1 MIAASSDLDETGAQ
15 QRRRLGMVRL
25 LGWLSEQSGDT
36 WQQRWES
43 SGADVSGNAD
53 WWKPMLAW
61 ARPQRPHC
69 GVTLSSNLRVCALML
84 VCADVIHPTVEW
96 VLNPRA
102 PQNLVPLMATLRDPG
117 GFSELG
123 ALCDASPA
131 GRTLKGAA
139 LRRAATILVVKGGT
153 LRDVTVGDCL
163 ELSLA
168 IDGRTLRSN
177 KALSFY
183 QLLHEMG
190 VFEPGAPTTLR
201 AFGTGGQLSPVQLI
215 DRYAIACRPV
225 RDLLV
230 AYLAERQPML
240 DHTTMRNLAFH
251 LGGLFWRDLERHHP
265 GIASLRLAPEVSAA
279 WKQRMMMKSR
289 RLVGPDGEATEVF
302 ERRADG
308 KGVLAAVR
316 AFYLDIAQWAM
327 EDPGRWGPWAA
338 PCPIRTEDLARQKEI
353 RSRKS
358 RMDQRTRERL
368 PLLAMLQS
376 RVDAER
382 LATAACLQA
391 AEVTEPGASFT
402 IGDRTLHRAKGSGDP
417 MARVWVNDP
426 ERPKRRDATG
436 EEDRAFWTWAAV
448 ETLRHTG
455 IRIEELTELS
465 HHSLIQYTV
474 PDTGEIVPLLQIAPS
489 KTDTERLLVISP
501 ELADVLATTIGRIR
515 DHDGAVACVA
525 SYDSHERVWNAPMPL
540 LFQRRFG
547 IGNRSI
553 PADTLRGWI
562 GGALEGAGIKD
573 ASGRPLRFTPHDFRR
588 MFITDV
594 IMHGMPPHIAQLVAG
609 HRDINTTMGLA
620 FRTSRSLF
628 LPPILGVLD
637 GLQR

>member
-1 MIAASSDLDETGAQ
+1 
-15 QRRRLGMVRL
+15 
-25 LGWLSEQSGDT
+25 
-36 WQQRWES
+36 
-43 SGADVSGNAD
+43 
-53 WWKPMLAW
+53 
-61 ARPQRPHC
+61 
-69 GVTLSSNLRVCALML
+69 ML

-117 GFSELG
+117 GFTELG

-382 LATAACLQA
+382 LTTAACLQA
-391 AEVTEPGASFT
+391 AEAAQPGASFT

-426 ERPKRRDATG
+426 ERPKRQDATG